1 MKKMRKKFSTNR
13 ITNPKNNNKL
23 YPVLNSILNTQYS
36 YLNMKKSE
44 IKFNVTLDENNLPE
58 TITWEATDSGVAGE
72 SAAKSIMLS
81 VWDLKERNT
90 LRIDL
95 WTKDMM
101 VDEMKVFMHQTL
113 VSMANT
119 LERATQ
125 EDKMAADLRDF
136 CDHFAEKLEL
146 KDPNKGR

>member
-1 MKKMRKKFSTNR
+1 MPQS
-13 ITNPKNNNKL
+13 
-23 YPVLNSILNTQYS
+23 
-36 YLNMKKSE
+36 
-44 IKFNVTLDENNLPE
+44 
-58 TITWEATDSGVAGE
+58 TITVDVHLDKDKVPDQINWTADNSSAEAMQK
-72 SAAKSIMLS
+72 AKAMMLS
-81 VWDLKERNT
+81 FWDGGDKSA